1 MSTEV
6 FGFGLRLCAF
16 VFLRRGCQQTGE
28 GSVKVEECEP
38 KGNLDGFLAR
48 LHAFPQNEGLA
59 ARQNDQVWKE
69 GSCRDVG

>member
-16 VFLRRGCQQTGE
+16 VSSGKVVGKRGRVQSRSSE
-28 GSVKVEECEP
+28 REP

-48 LHAFPQNEGLA
+48 LHALPQNEGQT
-59 ARQNDQVWKE
+59 ARENN
-69 GSCRDVG
+69 

>member
-16 VFLRRGCQQTGE
+16 VFLAERSYADRRGFSHRSSE
-28 GSVKVEECEP
+28 SEP

-48 LHAFPQNEGLA
+48 LHDSEQNEGRTTGMGGGRLF
-59 ARQNDQVWKE
+59 R
-69 GSCRDVG
+69 CC